1 MRAGP
6 STPLDQGI
14 LSTLG
19 TAPEPSNLIAPTTP
33 TFGVPE
39 KSLDQTAPYEGEDS
53 ESESDTW
60 SVERVVKRAAEVC
73 NACDGQIKTCFTAS
87 MILMRPECIVNWESA
102 QVEKA
107 LSTVMLFGDSNK
119 STSTLVASYNAGSL
133 MTRLK
138 TLRNISQRQ
147 ISVMLRSSTTQVS
160 RCMKLFN
167 VIQATDSILFLYS
180 CEAPWGWVRDNL
192 NELEREIRKYG
203 QVFQFHE
210 SS

>member
-87 MILMRPECIVNWESA
+87 VILMRPECIVNWESA

-107 LSTVMLFGDSNK
+107 LSTVMLFGDCNK
-119 STSTLVASYNAGSL
+119 STSILVASYNAAAVSDDSAQDA
-133 MTRLK
+133 
-138 TLRNISQRQ
+138 SQHF
-147 ISVMLRSSTTQVS
+147 STTDQRHAAFQHNTSQQV
-160 RCMKLFN
+160 
-167 VIQATDSILFLYS
+167 Y
-180 CEAPWGWVRDNL
+180 EAFQCHSSNRL
-192 NELEREIRKYG
+192 NSVL
-203 QVFQFHE
+203 VLV
-210 SS
+210 